1 MMDERDVI
9 YESPD
14 NGKTITKRKIGSDRK
29 TLVRDKGYTEEHTR
43 QWMESTKTNKDIYGT
58 DEVAVQFVEQQ
69 YPETTNE
76 FKRLQREQY
85 ELFCRKQMDYGPNN
99 ISVGTNLETE
109 EEIKMSLTGL
119 WFRMNDKIQRMKT
132 LLMSNQKVNNEPLED
147 SFLDVSNY
155 GIMATI
161 VNNKKW
167 GK

>member
-1 MMDERDVI
+1 MDEREII

-14 NGKTITKRKIGSDRK
+14 SGKTVTKRKRGDYDNKEII
-29 TLVRDKGYTEEHTR
+29 RDKGYSIEHTKE
-43 QWMESTKTNKDIYGT
+43 WINYNKDKDAVSFVEST
-58 DEVAVQFVEQQ
+58 
-69 YPETTNE
+69 YPETTKE
-76 FKRLQREQY
+76 FKRLQEEQY
-85 ELFCRKQMDYGPNN
+85 KVFCEKQMDYGPSN

-109 EEIKMSLTGL
+109 EEVNLSLTGL
-119 WFRMNDKIQRMKT
+119 WFRMNDKIQRMKN
-132 LLMSNQKVNNEPLED
+132 LLMNNQKVNNEPLED